1 MRGTKRICK
10 YMNSKGI
17 LLYIGG
23 FELPDKNAAAQR
35 VISNAKALRELGFTV
50 VFLGVS
56 HQKEASE
63 GILPLKYFEGF
74 EYYEIAYPRSI
85 TEWISYS
92 IGINFFKE
100 IFNKY
105 QAMIKG
111 VFLYNY
117 PSIASLRI
125 IRIARENNINI
136 FADCTEWY
144 SYRKSNPLGIIKTI
158 DTELRMRFVNKRLDG
173 VLAISKFLYTYYRKD
188 VPSFKV
194 PPLVDVEDS
203 KWKPIPLPTQEPLR
217 LVYAGSPGRKDR
229 LDILV
234 SAVNK
239 CNFQIDL
246 RIIGIAQSDFLIL
259 YPELKGIEFKN
270 ISFLGRV
277 SHKEALDEVKAASYT
292 CFFRDINRVSVA
304 GFPTKFVES
313 ISVGTPVITNKTSDI
328 SDYCAML
335 KGCIL
340 VEDISVSSILEGI
353 ERAHNNKQRIENSTI
368 FDYRNYLSDFKII
381 TELCSK

>member
-1 MRGTKRICK
+1 
-10 YMNSKGI
+10 MNSKGTLI
-17 LLYIGG
+17 YIGG

-63 GILPLKYFEGF
+63 GILPSKKFDGF
-74 EYYEIAYPRSI
+74 DYYEIAYPRSI

-100 IFNKY
+100 LYNKY
-105 QAMIKG
+105 QTMVKG

-125 IRIARENNINI
+125 IRIARENNIKI

-144 SYRKSNPLGIIKTI
+144 RYRKSNPLGIIKTI

-173 VLAISKFLYTYYRKD
+173 VLAISKFLNTYYRKD
-188 VPSFKV
+188 VPCFNI
-194 PPLVDVEDS
+194 PPLVDIKES
-203 KWKPIPLPTQEPLR
+203 KWESIQLPMEDHLK

-229 LDILV
+229 LDILI
-234 SAVNK
+234 SAVYI
-239 CNFQIDL
+239 CNIQVDL
-246 RIIGIAQSDFLIL
+246 RIIGITQTDFLNL
-259 YPELKGIEFKN
+259 YPELKGIELKN

-277 SHKEALDEVKAASYT
+277 SHQEALDEVKSASFT
-292 CFFRDINRVSVA
+292 CFFRDINKVSMA

-313 ISVGTPVITNKTSDI
+313 ISAGTPVITNNTSDI
-328 SDYCAML
+328 SDYCSKL
-335 KGCIL
+335 NGCIL
-340 VEDISVSSILEGI
+340 VEDISVSSILEGL
-353 ERAHNNKQRIENSTI
+353 ERAHNNIQRVKNSTI
-368 FDYRNYLSDFKII
+368 FDYRNYLSDFKIVS
-381 TELCSK
+381 ECFSD

>member
-1 MRGTKRICK
+1 
-10 YMNSKGI
+10 MNSKGT

-35 VISNAKALRELGFTV
+35 VISNAKAFRALGFTV

-56 HQKEASE
+56 HQKEVSE
-63 GILPLKYFEGF
+63 GILPSKKFNGF
-74 EYYEIAYPRSI
+74 DYYEIAYPRSI

-100 IFNKY
+100 LFNKY
-105 QAMIKG
+105 QAMVKG

-117 PSIASLRI
+117 PAIASIRI
-125 IRIARENNINI
+125 ARIARENSIQI

-144 SYRKSNPLGIIKTI
+144 SYRKSSLLGIIKTL

-188 VPSFKV
+188 VPSFNI
-194 PPLVDVEDS
+194 PPLVDIKEI
-203 KWKPIPLPTQEPLR
+203 KWEPIQLPMNEHLK

-234 SAVNK
+234 SAVNE
-239 CNFQIDL
+239 CNFQLDL
-246 RIIGIAQSDFLIL
+246 RIIGITQTDFLNL
-259 YPELKGIEFKN
+259 YPELKEIKFKN

-277 SHKEALDEVKAASYT
+277 SHQEALDEVKLASFT
-292 CFFRDINRVSVA
+292 CFFRDINKVSMA

-313 ISVGTPVITNKTSDI
+313 VSAGTPVITNRTSDI
-328 SDYCAML
+328 SDYCSKL
-335 KGCIL
+335 NGCIL
-340 VEDISVSSILEGI
+340 IEDISVSSILGGL
-353 ERAHNNKQRIENSTI
+353 ERAYSNKQRIQNPSI
-368 FDYRNYLSDFKII
+368 FDYRNYLSDFKKIA
-381 TELCSK
+381 ELFSR